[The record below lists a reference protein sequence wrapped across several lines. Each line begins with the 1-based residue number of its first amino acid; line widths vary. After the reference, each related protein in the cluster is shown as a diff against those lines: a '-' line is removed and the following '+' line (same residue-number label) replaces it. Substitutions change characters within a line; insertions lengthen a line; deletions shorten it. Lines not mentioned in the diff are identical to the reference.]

1 MNKRQVFSLYL
12 VNENQKVSYRNE
24 ITCDLEVVSKWDDT
38 CDIVNSCGN
47 FLDCCDIEHCQLIL
61 KRISGMS
68 YENWV
73 ELSGYVFDLK
83 LVNETAITMR
93 DLLCNGDGAVLSL
106 KSMTK
111 IMFWLIQNGYALD
124 DEWFTNGIAV
134 EEKTK

>member
-1 MNKRQVFSLYL
+1 MNKQDIFPLYVGKCRVKL
-12 VNENQKVSYRNE
+12 LKAEHSKTYAYEGINYPQ
-24 ITCDLEVVSKWDDT
+24 IFLELEGHHKSAIIPD
-38 CDIVNSCGN
+38 
-47 FLDCCDIEHCQLIL
+47 CQLIL
-61 KRISGMS
+61 KRISDMS

-111 IMFWLIQNGYALD
+111 IMFWLIQNGYALSD
-124 DEWFTNGIAV
+124 DWFTNGIAV